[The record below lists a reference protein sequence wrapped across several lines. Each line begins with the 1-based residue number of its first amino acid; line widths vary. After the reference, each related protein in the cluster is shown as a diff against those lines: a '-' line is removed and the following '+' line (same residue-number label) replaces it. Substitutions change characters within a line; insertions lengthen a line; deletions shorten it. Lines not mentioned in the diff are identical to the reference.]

1 MITQEFYL
9 KEYDWSVKIYYA
21 VDTYYTDDI
30 LSDLLE
36 LDPSASEYFKAKRL
50 LDECRYNEGFTYTNY
65 SLKRTLIV
73 IGLTSSPDEFQD
85 VLEHEKG
92 HLITHIGKYYEL
104 NPYGE
109 EIQYLSGNVSKILFK
124 KSKQFLCKHCRQGY
138 LGIE

>member
-50 LDECRYNEGFTYTNY
+50 RDECRYNE
-65 SLKRTLIV
+65 
-73 IGLTSSPDEFQD
+73 
-85 VLEHEKG
+85 
-92 HLITHIGKYYEL
+92 
-104 NPYGE
+104 
-109 EIQYLSGNVSKILFK
+109 
-124 KSKQFLCKHCRQGY
+124 
-138 LGIE
+138 